1 MSVVELQE
9 SGVIEVGDHVFVG
22 EPRNGKVHWIVTSI
36 HQAALGKIYA
46 TLQSGMTMRSR
57 VVPIERLV
65 LHTKAKK
72 KGRKK

>member
-36 HQAALGKIYA
+36 HQAAPGKVYA
-46 TLQSGMTMRSR
+46 TLASGMTMRAR
-57 VVPIERLV
+57 VVSIERLV
-65 LHTKAKK
+65 LHSKGK

>member
-36 HQAALGKIYA
+36 HQAALGKVYA

-65 LHTKAKK
+65 LHSKGK